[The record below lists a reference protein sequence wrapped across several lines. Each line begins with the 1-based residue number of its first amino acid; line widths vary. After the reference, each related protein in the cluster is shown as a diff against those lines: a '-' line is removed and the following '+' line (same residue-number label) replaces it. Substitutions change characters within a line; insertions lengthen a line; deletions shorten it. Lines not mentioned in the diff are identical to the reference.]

1 MKKDFLFK
9 YLHDKKVSIEA
20 SADKITIL
28 RKVLEIWGSNDEVEM
43 YIDDDN
49 SYDAPPPA
57 PVPSRN
63 ASHTSL
69 CSLDLFPASFNVN
82 SFKVDSNLRRT
93 ESSMSIMNFDE
104 SSNSSFTFGSSLLHQ
119 TETSPASLYSS
130 LPTLNCSQPMFQSSQ
145 QVLPGTQSINSNTFT
160 QSQCQEMA
168 NNFVSW
174 FYEILNTCNNIT
186 TEFNPSMFWPDANA
200 KVNLLGVNG
209 ETIESFLVE
218 ESAGDVCDKFK
229 DVVRRHGLKFNPNL
243 CDEGVRG
250 RLDPHG
256 LVVVLSC
263 GTLHNQH
270 TVCGVFEQVKHF
282 IFLFLPI

>member
-1 MKKDFLFK
+1 
-9 YLHDKKVSIEA
+9 
-20 SADKITIL
+20 
-28 RKVLEIWGSNDEVEM
+28 M
-43 YIDDDN
+43 YIDDDDN

-69 CSLDLFPASFNVN
+69 CSLDLFPALFNVN

-104 SSNSSFTFGSSLLHQ
+104 SSNSSFTFGSSLHQQ
-119 TETSPASLYSS
+119 TESSPTLLHSS
-130 LPTLNCSQPMFQSSQ
+130 LPTLYSSQPMCLSSSQPFCPASSQ
-145 QVLPGTQSINSNTFT
+145 QPIPSVNSNSFT

-174 FYEILNTCNNIT
+174 FYEIMNTCNNT
-186 TEFNPSMFWPDANA
+186 STEFNPSMFWPDANA
-200 KVNLLGVNG
+200 KVNLLGANG

-218 ESAGDVCDKFK
+218 ESAGDVCDKFR

-256 LVVVLSC
+256 LVVVLTC

-270 TVCGVFEQVKHF
+270 TVCGVFEQVF
-282 IFLFLPI
+282 NTL